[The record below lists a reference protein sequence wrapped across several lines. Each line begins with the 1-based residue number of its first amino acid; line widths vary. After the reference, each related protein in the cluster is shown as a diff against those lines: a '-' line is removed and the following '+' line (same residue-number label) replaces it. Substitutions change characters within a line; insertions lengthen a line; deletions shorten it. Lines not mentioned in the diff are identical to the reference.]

1 MKLADLIDKSLLI
14 LGLGREGQSTWRYLR
29 AAFPEKTL
37 GLADQVPLEKFESEV
52 AEKIRSDAHLRL
64 HFGPEYLGSLTEYD
78 VIVKSPGIPGTLP
91 ALREAIDRS
100 LTVPSASLRTGAARM
115 VRLLTRAARIGEV
128 ESRKKITSH
137 TAIFFANCPGRVIGV
152 TGTKGKSTTASLIYA
167 ILERASYQ
175 TFLVGNIGAPA
186 LDLLAQAD
194 ANTVFVYELSS
205 HQLLDLRQSP
215 PMAVL
220 LNVVPEHLDYYESF
234 DQYVAAKENITRYQA
249 ESDALI
255 YDADYEIPRE
265 IASRSRARRFA
276 YSLEKRQQPG
286 CFLEEDGIVYCSEQ
300 GRQEQVVR
308 VQDVPLLGRF
318 NLGNVAAAV
327 AVGKLVGVSND
338 RIAEAVRGFQP
349 LEHRLE
355 LVGTYGGV
363 TYYNDAIA
371 TVPEATMAALDTLGE
386 AVETI
391 LLGGMDRHLDFSCL
405 AKRLLRSNIKTVIL
419 FPPTG
424 RSIWQAVCEQ
434 SSMASALPRHFFVKS
449 MEEAVALA
457 KQHTAKGRICLH
469 SPASA
474 SFGLF
479 RDYRH
484 RGTLF
489 KRLVQGNG
497 EERQS

>member
-1 MKLADLIDKSLLI
+1 MRLHELRDKTILI

-29 AAFPEKTL
+29 AAFPEKIL
-37 GLADQVPLEKFESEV
+37 GLADQLPLEQLESEV
-52 AEKIRSDAHLRL
+52 AEKIRSDSHLRL
-64 HFGPEYLGSLTEYD
+64 HLGPDYLESLTEYD
-78 VIVKSPGIPGTLP
+78 AIVKSPGIPVTLP
-91 ALREAIDRS
+91 ALRQAVEA
-100 LTVPSASLRTGAARM
+100 
-115 VRLLTRAARIGEV
+115 
-128 ESRKKITSH
+128 RKQITSH

-152 TGTKGKSTTASLIYA
+152 TGTKGKSTTASLIHA
-167 ILERASYQ
+167 ILQKSFPK

-194 ANTVFVYELSS
+194 ADTVFVYELSS

-215 PMAVL
+215 PIAVL
-220 LNVVPEHLDYYESF
+220 LDVVPEHLDYYENF
-234 DQYVAAKENITRYQA
+234 NQYVSAKENITRYQS
-249 ESDALI
+249 ESDAFV
-255 YDADYEIPRE
+255 YDADHEIPRK

-276 YSLEKRQQPG
+276 CSLEQPQQPG
-286 CFLEEDGIVYCSEQ
+286 CFLEGDWIVYCSEQ
-300 GRQEQVVR
+300 GKQEQVVR

-327 AVGKLVGVSND
+327 AVGKLVGVSSD

-355 LVGTYGGV
+355 LVGTYDGV

-391 LLGGMDRHLDFSCL
+391 LLGGMDRHLDFSAL
-405 AKRLLRSNIKTVIL
+405 ARRLLASNVKTLIL
-419 FPPTG
+419 FPTTG
-424 RSIWQAVCEQ
+424 ERIWQSLCKQDAA
-434 SSMASALPRHFFVKS
+434 ASRRFQHFFVKN

-457 KQHTAKGRICLH
+457 KQHTARGKICLH
-469 SPASA
+469 SPASP

-479 RDYRH
+479 RDYRE
-484 RGTLF
+484 RGEAF
-489 KRLVQGNG
+489 KRLVGG
-497 EERQS
+497 EGS